1 MTVKGPEGRAWS
13 CVRGGLGECE
23 EKALHQRVVGME
35 QPAQGSARGP
45 ELLKLEDGLD
55 SALRHWVRFS

>member
-1 MTVKGPEGRAWS
+1 MELHQWRGSWGEG
-13 CVRGGLGECE
+13 
-23 EKALHQRVVGME
+23 KDLHQRVVGME

-55 SALRHWVRFS
+55 NALRHWVRFS